1 MLQAIIT
8 YSIHTRTEG
17 YSRGSELLKQGE
29 SQTVLAQQTRFVRRT
44 ETGVGL
50 KMERLQHWGL
60 VPFLHSFFLPSFLL
74 LLCLSVAL
82 SHLFTNSHSRVA
94 YFTQFSGTGSGTGSV
109 SILHT
114 VKSDRLGYWLSIF
127 HFTQFS
133 GTGRSGTGSRFL
145 TSHNS
150 IGPAAGV
157 LVPDSSLHTIQ
168 WDRLEYW
175 LSTLHF
181 TQFND

>member
-74 LLCLSVAL
+74 LLYLSVAL

-114 VKSDRLGYWLSIF
+114 VKSERFGYWLSIL
-127 HFTQFS
+127 HFKQLS
-133 GTGRSGTGSRFL
+133 RPDLGTGSRFF

-150 IGPAAGV
+150 VGPAARV
-157 LVPDSSLHTIQ
+157 LALGSSLHTIQ
-168 WDRLEYW
+168 
-175 LSTLHF
+175 
-181 TQFND
+181 